1 MLGAPN
7 GWVAVNHDLSLQQA
21 VNAMGDGIASRLAA
35 FIVDKAE
42 GFFMLGDFVE
52 KAEGVEH
59 GVIVESDL
67 IVIACN
73 VSSS

>member
-1 MLGAPN
+1 
-7 GWVAVNHDLSLQQA
+7 
-21 VNAMGDGIASRLAA
+21 MGDGIASRLAA